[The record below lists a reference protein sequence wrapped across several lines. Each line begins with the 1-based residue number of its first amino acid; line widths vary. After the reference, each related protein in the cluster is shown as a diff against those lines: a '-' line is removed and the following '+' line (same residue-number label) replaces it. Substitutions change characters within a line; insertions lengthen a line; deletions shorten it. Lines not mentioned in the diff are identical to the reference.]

1 LFVAAFIPGIIATIG
16 YAIAIM
22 IYVRLRPD
30 AGPAATRESWSVRF
44 RSLNAIWPVAVIF
57 LIVIGGI
64 YKGAFT
70 PTEGATVGTVAT
82 AVMAACIGGLGLRA
96 IRSSLLEMAKITGM
110 IFLILIAAEV
120 YSAFLALSQIPQD
133 LAEWIGGRG
142 LGPYTVLLTIILIYI
157 LLGAVM
163 DEIGMILLTVPVF
176 FPLVMGL
183 DFGMS
188 PTAQG
193 IWFGILL
200 LNVVE
205 IGLILPPI
213 GLNVFV
219 INAMAKD
226 VPLMQTYKGI
236 TPFFISDL
244 VRIGIIVAFPA
255 TCTWLPGL

>member
-1 LFVAAFIPGIIATIG
+1 
-16 YAIAIM
+16 
-22 IYVRLRPD
+22 
-30 AGPAATRESWSVRF
+30 
-44 RSLNAIWPVAVIF
+44 VAVIF
-57 LIVIGGI
+57 FIVIGGI
-64 YKGAFT
+64 YHGVFT
-70 PTEGATVGTVAT
+70 PTEGAAVGTVAT
-82 AVMAACIGGLGLRA
+82 AILAFVMGGLDRRA
-96 IRSSLLEMAKITGM
+96 IVKSILEMAKITGL

-120 YSAFLALSQIPQD
+120 YSSFLALSQIPQQ
-133 LAEWIGGRG
+133 LAAWIEGKGFG
-142 LGPYTVLLTIILIYI
+142 AYTVLLTIILIYI

-176 FPLVMGL
+176 YPLVMSL
-183 DFGMS
+183 DFGMN
-188 PTAQG
+188 PVAQG

-219 INAMAKD
+219 INAMARD

-236 TPFFISDL
+236 VPYFMSDL
-244 VRIGIIVAFPA
+244 VRVGIIVAFPA